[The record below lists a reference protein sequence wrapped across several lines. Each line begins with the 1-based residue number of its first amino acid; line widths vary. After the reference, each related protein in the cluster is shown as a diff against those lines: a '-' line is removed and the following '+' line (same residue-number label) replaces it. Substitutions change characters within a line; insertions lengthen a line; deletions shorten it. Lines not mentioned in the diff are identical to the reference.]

1 MLEKINLQYLADGAG
16 DPSAEADINA
26 GADSGEKDAGTADGG
41 QNAGINTEEADRI
54 AAARSERAAKAAV
67 TSYFKQKGMTEAEA
81 EEAFAAYKAA
91 KAEQEEADR
100 NNLQALQQKLQGYE
114 AKESEAMR
122 LANARLIRAEA
133 MVQATGLNVKADRID
148 YLIRLADLTQVD
160 VDEHGNADGA
170 AIRLALEDV
179 LKDVPELKSTSG
191 DEDDRP
197 GFKVG
202 SPGQQKP
209 NASSDQLAAIF
220 GNTE

>member
-1 MLEKINLQYLADGAG
+1 MLGKINLQYLADGAG

-41 QNAGINTEEADRI
+41 QIAGINTEELERI
-54 AAARSERAAKAAV
+54 VEARKERAV
-67 TSYFKQKGMTEAEA
+67 NSVLNSYFRQNELTE
-81 EEAFAAYKAA
+81 EEAKEAIATYKKA

-133 MVQATGLNVKADRID
+133 MVQATGLGVKPERVNP
-148 YLIRLADLTQVD
+148 LIRIADLTQVG
-160 VDEHGNADGA
+160 VDENGNADGA
-170 AIRLALEDV
+170 AIRLALEEA
-179 LKDVPELKSTSG
+179 LKIVPELKSTSS

-202 SPGQQKP
+202 SPGQQKS